1 MTVQFSA
8 TPYAQ
13 AARQQAEAASLR
25 ELRAMLKGTVRT
37 NTMGVRLG
45 KLGIRWSSTSVRLD
59 GQEQADSARN
69 TTRNT
74 YEPTPAARP
83 RPASQP
89 SSDVATGQT
98 GVFTQAFTQA
108 LGQALG
114 HANESLVMGNAFTAA
129 PRLADHAHDA
139 QDGYSEPQGQSWR
152 SRRGQAAYAAI
163 MNPAPAAGGLLTRTV

>member
-74 YEPTPAARP
+74 SEPSPAIRP
-83 RPASQP
+83 RPAGQSF
-89 SSDVATGQT
+89 SDMATGQA
-98 GVFTQAFTQA
+98 QAFTQA
-108 LGQALG
+108 FGQALG

>member
-37 NTMGVRLG
+37 STMGVRLG

-98 GVFTQAFTQA
+98 GVFTQA
-108 LGQALG
+108 LG
-114 HANESLVMGNAFTAA
+114 HANESLAMGNAFTAA